1 MIVYCN
7 TAFEQESWEKNVI
20 AAEYLSG
27 LIYHFQDVKFGP
39 GINEIAHLAV
49 SGTPG
54 FKFSYEESL
63 KFKKKTKTIESIF
76 FLDYDIVREA
86 DRSKLIEYLEEQLLS
101 ESTKFKNLNIPNFQ
115 LDDYIASL
123 KDYLSNAKKLM
134 QQNINPAAG
143 KKLNDDIQEAMAK
156 KFLKL

>member
-20 AAEYLSG
+20 ATDYLSG
-27 LIYHFQDVKFGP
+27 LIYHFQNLNFGP
-39 GINEIAHLAV
+39 GVNEIVYLVV
-49 SGTPG
+49 SGTSG
-54 FKFSYEESL
+54 FTFSYEEVL

-76 FLDYDIVREA
+76 FCDYNIVREA

-101 ESTKFKNLNIPNFQ
+101 ESTKFKNLNTPDFQ
-115 LDDYIASL
+115 LDDYITSL
-123 KDYLSNAKKLM
+123 KGYLLEAKKLM